1 MFCLAL
7 LEQSTYQAPIPC
19 AIWYIA
25 FMARSNSGR
34 IVVHMDPFLKRSLY
48 VQLATRNTNLKEW
61 LIGLAT
67 DACISKDQKLT
78 SRVSNLK
85 KKALKGSE

>member
-19 AIWYIA
+19 AMWYIA
-25 FMARSNSGR
+25 SMARGISGR

-48 VQLATRNTNLKEW
+48 VQLATRNTTLKEW
-61 LIGLAT
+61 LIGLAP
-67 DACISKDQKLT
+67 DACISKDQELT
-78 SRVSNLK
+78 SRISNPK
-85 KKALKGSE
+85 KKTPRGSE